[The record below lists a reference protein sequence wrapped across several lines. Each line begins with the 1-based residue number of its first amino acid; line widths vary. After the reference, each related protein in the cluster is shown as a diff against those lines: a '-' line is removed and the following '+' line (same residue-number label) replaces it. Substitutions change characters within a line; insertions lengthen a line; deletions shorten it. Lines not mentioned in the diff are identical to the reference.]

1 MDVKVV
7 LKNGLQMDFE
17 MQVTA
22 VSYWIKRVL
31 FYSRKMYTN
40 QLKVWE
46 GYDKLKTYPM

>member
-7 LKNGLQMDFE
+7 LKNGSQMDFE
-17 MQVTA
+17 MQVAA

-40 QLKVWE
+40 
-46 GYDKLKTYPM
+46 